1 MGTETKYS
9 DLDKPAELLQS
20 ELCKVKTYKIS
31 YKKNSEVS
39 KRFKVV
45 FSSSPIC
52 FGVNFANDDQKTK
65 YTKLCILY

>member
-31 YKKNSEVS
+31 YKKIQ
-39 KRFKVV
+39 RFQ
-45 FSSSPIC
+45 
-52 FGVNFANDDQKTK
+52 ND
-65 YTKLCILY
+65 